1 VNKLSEEKK
10 VKEETGS
17 KVSAEASAHLDKEF
31 KEHSVAEFFKKN
43 KQMIGLYGK
52 VRTLTMVVHEYVTN
66 SLDACEETGILPN
79 IDVKIDELGEE
90 YYEVTVTDNGPGITQ
105 ENVGKA
111 FGKLLAGTK
120 FHRMMQSRGQQGIG
134 AAGCTMLSQMTTG
147 KPTKIITGKEGKK
160 PIALEMVI
168 DPRQNEPKLS
178 NLKELDKDFRG
189 TSVQAKFKGVLYRDS
204 DQGALEYLRR
214 TAIANPHVQISFRD
228 PMGQKFVFKRTHN
241 ALPERPV
248 EIKPHPKGTT
258 VDDILTYCKTTKGR
272 TVATFLTNDF
282 DRMGAKG
289 IEEIKKKVH
298 FDLNKDPKTLT
309 WEEAEELI
317 KAFKSIDFIAPS
329 TDALRPIGED
339 QIRKSLQSIV
349 QPEFLT
355 VLTRKASVYSGGY
368 PFQVEIAIAYGG
380 GAGKKVG
387 DQTSMDIMRFAN
399 RVPLLFDTGNCAL
412 TKAVQTVDWKRYD
425 IKDPETAP
433 VTVFVNFISVHI
445 PYTGAGK
452 QAIADEEEVLE
463 EIRLALMQTGR
474 KAGIYI
480 AHKRREAENQQK
492 RLMFYKYIPEVC
504 KALSTITKA
513 NEGGL
518 KEKMEKMV
526 LARLKIDEAK
536 EAEERARTEK
546 TIKED
551 DNSFV
556 TKPKEEKKAKEEKKK

>member
-1 VNKLSEEKK
+1 MNKLSEEKK